1 MNQNRNKLLGNC
13 GSLVA
18 TIAVHWLILF
28 TLLVPNVSHAQS
40 WKAGRASLMKN
51 DFKSAKVQLS
61 SALKAAKSKTE
72 LAETYKYLGV
82 AQFMSGDRNS
92 ATSSFQMAKNS
103 NPGVKLTASE
113 VIDESV
119 IPVFNGV
126 KPGKVAATAP
136 QRAATPSSE
145 AAGKPAI
152 AKQKS
157 KRTLLKVISN
167 VPSAQVSL
175 DGIAYGTAGQEIE
188 VQPGIVILELSA
200 PGFRS
205 KAIKVQL
212 EALTSSSVTVN
223 LEKIPVKPKP
233 QPIPKSIPLPQ
244 ASVQP
249 NAQVGA
255 KGKQVAGR
263 GPSKG
268 KKDLF
273 GEDPLAG
280 DPYMGM
286 QQPSAGGAPV
296 GGAPNV
302 PYVTPPPAPSQPVAP
317 PQVYGQAP
325 GGGMPA
331 QPQYQGMPQA
341 PYPAAPQPGYAPA
354 QPYAAYPPQSPYPVY
369 PQYAPPQP
377 YAMPY
382 YPPTPY
388 GGYMAPPNP
397 YAYAPPAPNPYA
409 AAPVQDPYGGYL
421 GPPPEAPASALP
433 PVLDGPAPSGGG
445 DGGGM
450 PPPPILPTTSGP
462 SKKTAAT
469 KADKC
474 GGIKF
479 MPFGAGQFCNGST
492 LKGVVF
498 LGAEVASLYF
508 YKTNTDAAA
517 GVQTKL
523 NSILAERGAAR
534 GEVPEADQPDFDT
547 ETESKRT
554 AAKAA
559 INKARQNAQYSMVSF
574 FGLWAAGVVDASIN
588 VPTKGKPTKKS
599 KKRSKIQYSYDLDLD
614 TAPLGTWALAMP
626 SDGMSD
632 RDELLAEYRLG
643 YTPILDKQRDQLLHS
658 VTFGLSWEL

>member
-1 MNQNRNKLLGNC
+1 MTKKVNKLLSNC
-13 GSLVA
+13 GGLVA
-18 TIAVHWLILF
+18 TIVVHWLILF
-28 TLLVPNVSHAQS
+28 VLLLPSVSYAQS

-51 DFKSAKVQLS
+51 DFKNAKVQLS
-61 SALKAAKSKTE
+61 SALKAAKSETE

-82 AQFMSGDRNS
+82 AQFMSGNKNS
-92 ATSSFQMAKNS
+92 ATSSFQMAKNT

-126 KPGKVAATAP
+126 KPGRVTGNATKRPPAP
-136 QRAATPSSE
+136 SFAP
-145 AAGKPAI
+145 AGKPAI

-175 DGIAYGTAGQEIE
+175 DGIAYGTTGQDIE

-200 PGFRS
+200 PGFRP

-223 LEKIPVKPKP
+223 LEKIPLKPKP

-244 ASVQP
+244 ASVP
-249 NAQVGA
+249 LNAQVGA
-255 KGKQVAGR
+255 KGKQAAGR
-263 GPSKG
+263 DASKG

-273 GEDPLAG
+273 GEDPIAS
-280 DPYMGM
+280 DPYLGIP
-286 QQPSAGGAPV
+286 QQPVAAGAPV
-296 GGAPNV
+296 AGS
-302 PYVTPPPAPSQPVAP
+302 PYVTPPPAPSQPMAP

-341 PYPAAPQPGYAPA
+341 PYPLAPQPGYAPA

-409 AAPVQDPYGGYL
+409 AAPPMQDPYGGYL
-421 GPPPEAPASALP
+421 GPPPEVAGSELPP
-433 PVLDGPAPSGGG
+433 PVLDGPAPSASGS
-445 DGGGM
+445 GM
-450 PPPPILPTTSGP
+450 PPPPILPTSSGP
-462 SKKTAAT
+462 SKKTAAA
-469 KADKC
+469 KPDKC

-498 LGAEVASLYF
+498 LGAEVASLFF

-523 NSILAERGAAR
+523 NSILAEREAAR
-534 GEVPEADQPDFDT
+534 VEVPESDQPDFDT

-559 INKARQNAQYSMVSF
+559 INKARQNAQYSMASF
-574 FGLWAAGVVDASIN
+574 FGLWAVGVVDASIN
-588 VPTKGKPTKKS
+588 VPTKGKSGKKS
-599 KKRSKIQYSYDLDLD
+599 KKRTKIQYSYDLDLD
-614 TAPLGTWALAMP
+614 TAPLGTWAIAMP
-626 SDGMSD
+626 SDGFSQ
-632 RDELLAEYRLG
+632 RDELLAEYMLG
-643 YTPILDKQRDQLLHS
+643 YTPILDKHKDQLLHA